1 MAIFNNSQKQT
12 EERHAATEQ
21 KISIIASGMMMEGTV
36 ESQGDIRVE
45 GKIKGTLICKAKLV
59 IGASGVVEGN
69 IDALNANIAG
79 QIEGSVLV
87 RDVLQ
92 VQETARI
99 NGDVCT
105 EKMNMQTGGLVTGQI
120 KMGKEAKEILQTKV
134 PSKAPASSNGAA
146 QAPAK
151 ETSAAVA
158 PPNAATAPN
167 NA

>member
-1 MAIFNNSQKQT
+1 MAIFNKTQKQT
-12 EERHAATEQ
+12 EERQAATEQ

-69 IDALNANIAG
+69 VDALNANIAG
-79 QIEGSVLV
+79 QIEGSVIV

-120 KMGKEAKEILQTKV
+120 KMGKEAKEILQNKTQ
-134 PSKAPASSNGAA
+134 SKSEANGAA
-146 QAPAK
+146 KEPAK
-151 ETSAAVA
+151 EIPASAESAS
-158 PPNAATAPN
+158 PNQA
-167 NA
+167 